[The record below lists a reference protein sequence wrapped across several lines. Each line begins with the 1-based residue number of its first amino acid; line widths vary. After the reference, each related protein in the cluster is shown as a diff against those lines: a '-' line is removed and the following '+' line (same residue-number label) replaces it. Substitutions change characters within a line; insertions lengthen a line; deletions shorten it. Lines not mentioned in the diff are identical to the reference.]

1 MSPTA
6 AVASNGIFN
15 APRSVKSAVAARL
28 DTVEDWVTGIQAV
41 TVSNEHWL
49 NRLWPVIYAAAGIA
63 ATLLA
68 VHANDLLKAM
78 SAAK

>member
-1 MSPTA
+1 MSPIA

-41 TVSNEHWL
+41 NVSNEHWL

-63 ATLLA
+63 VYVAAL
-68 VHANDLLKAM
+68 HASDLLKVM
-78 SAAK
+78 KP